1 MTEEK
6 KTEPLIKEETKEEV
20 YHIPERGSEGS
31 FTGRT
36 IVYRPGELGERWR
49 LMKKAAETDQEKLD
63 IADTELRSL
72 KREQVFF
79 NKDRG
84 AFTDGFGNVYH
95 GKEVNDKNN
104 LVRAKAV
111 VILNE
116 NKIKI
121 PNYVNKFMWS
131 KSRDWKEDPID
142 ETQIDWATGLTPDE
156 IERQEQKKQK
166 AKKALAQIKKINAPT
181 KTEVKSDDEIYPLS
195 RAEQIRSYVESL
207 PQPSVE
213 EIIRNRAAIRTR
225 YSGIGSLNFKEPEFE
240 IESPKST
247 GLNYLSGFSD
257 EVENS
262 ERRKKEK
269 EEENDR

>member
-1 MTEEK
+1 MTKEK
-6 KTEPLIKEETKEEV
+6 KVELPIKEEAKEEI
-20 YHIPERGSEGS
+20 YCIPEKGSEGTL
-31 FTGRT
+31 TGRT
-36 IVYRPGELGERWR
+36 IIYKPGELGERWR
-49 LMKKAAETDQEKLD
+49 LMKKAAETDQERLD

-79 NKDRG
+79 NKDKG
-84 AFTDGFGNVYH
+84 AFTDDFGNIYH

-116 NKIKI
+116 NKIKT

-131 KSRDWKEDPID
+131 KSRDWKEEPID
-142 ETQIDWATGLTPDE
+142 ETKIDWATGLTPDE

-166 AKKALAQIKKINAPT
+166 AKNALAQIKKTEAIK

-195 RAEQIRSYVESL
+195 RSEEIKRYIEAL

-213 EIIRNRAAIRTR
+213 QIIKNRAAIRTR
-225 YSGIGSLNFKEPEFE
+225 YSGIGSLNFKESEFQ
-240 IESPKST
+240 IEQPKST
-247 GLNYLSGFSD
+247 GLNYLRGFDDD
-257 EVENS
+257 EIT
-262 ERRKKEK
+262 
-269 EEENDR
+269 

>member
-6 KTEPLIKEETKEEV
+6 KVELPIKEEAKDEV
-20 YHIPERGSEGS
+20 YHIPEIGSEGS
-31 FTGRT
+31 LTGRT
-36 IVYRPGELGERWR
+36 IVYKRGELGERWR
-49 LMKKAAETDQEKLD
+49 LMKKAAETDQERLD

-79 NKDRG
+79 NKDKG
-84 AFTDGFGNVYH
+84 AFTDDFGNIYH

-116 NKIKI
+116 NKIKT

-131 KSRDWKEDPID
+131 KSRDWKEEPID
-142 ETQIDWATGLTPDE
+142 ETKIDWATGLTPDE
-156 IERQEQKKQK
+156 NERQEYKKQK
-166 AKKALAQIKKINAPT
+166 AKNALAQIKKTEAIK

-195 RAEQIRSYVESL
+195 RSEEIKRYIEAL

-213 EIIRNRAAIRTR
+213 QIIKNRAAIRTR
-225 YSGIGSLNFKEPEFE
+225 YSGIGSLNFKESEFQ
-240 IESPKST
+240 IEQPKST
-247 GLNYLSGFSD
+247 GLNYLKGLDDD
-257 EVENS
+257 EIT
-262 ERRKKEK
+262 
-269 EEENDR
+269 

>member
-1 MTEEK
+1 MNKKDDVTEVF
-6 KTEPLIKEETKEEV
+6 ET
-20 YHIPERGSEGS
+20 PEIGADAQP
-31 FTGRT
+31 TGRT
-36 IVYRPGELGERWR
+36 VVYRRGELGERWR
-49 LMKKAAETDQEKLD
+49 LLKKAAETDQERLD

-84 AFTDGFGNVYH
+84 AFTDDYGNIYH

-121 PNYVNKFMWS
+121 PNYINKFMFS
-131 KSRDWKEDPID
+131 KSRSWKEEPID

-156 IERQEQKKQK
+156 IERQEQKKIK
-166 AKKALAQIKKINAPT
+166 AKKSLEQIKKIENPIKLET
-181 KTEVKSDDEIYPLS
+181 KSDFEIYPLT
-195 RAEQIRSYVESL
+195 RSEEIKRYVQSL

-225 YSGIGSLNFKEPEFE
+225 YSGIGSLQFKEPEFE
-240 IESPKST
+240 LERPKST
-247 GLNYLSGFSD
+247 GLNYLTGFD
-257 EVENS
+257 DKPKQS
-262 ERRKKEK
+262 ERRKNLTI
-269 EEENDR
+269 EEEYDRQI

>member
-1 MTEEK
+1 MTKEK
-6 KTEPLIKEETKEEV
+6 KVELPIKEEAKEEI
-20 YHIPERGSEGS
+20 YYIPEKGSEGTL
-31 FTGRT
+31 TGRT
-36 IVYRPGELGERWR
+36 IIYKPGELGERWR
-49 LMKKAAETDQEKLD
+49 LMKKAAETDQERLD

-79 NKDRG
+79 NKDKG
-84 AFTDGFGNVYH
+84 AFTDDFGNIYH

-131 KSRDWKEDPID
+131 KSRDWKEEPID
-142 ETQIDWATGLTPDE
+142 ETKIDWATGLTPDE

-166 AKKALAQIKKINAPT
+166 AKNALAQIKKTEAIK

-195 RAEQIRSYVESL
+195 RSEEIKRYIEAL

-213 EIIRNRAAIRTR
+213 QIIKNRAAIRTR
-225 YSGIGSLNFKEPEFE
+225 YSGIGSLNFKESEFQ
-240 IESPKST
+240 IEQPKST
-247 GLNYLSGFSD
+247 GLNYLRGLDDD
-257 EVENS
+257 EIT
-262 ERRKKEK
+262 
-269 EEENDR
+269 

>member
-1 MTEEK
+1 MNKKDEVTE
-6 KTEPLIKEETKEEV
+6 IFET
-20 YHIPERGSEGS
+20 PEIGADAQP
-31 FTGRT
+31 TGRT
-36 IVYRPGELGERWR
+36 MVYRRGELGERWR
-49 LMKKAAETDQEKLD
+49 LLKKAAETDQERLD

-72 KREQVFF
+72 KREQVFY

-84 AFTDGFGNVYH
+84 AFTDDFGNVYH

-131 KSRDWKEDPID
+131 KSRDWKEEPID

-166 AKKALAQIKKINAPT
+166 ARKILEKTKKIDTPV
-181 KTEVKSDDEIYPLS
+181 KIEVKTDQEIFYPLT
-195 RAEQIRSYVESL
+195 RAEQIKRYVESV

-225 YSGIGSLNFKEPEFE
+225 YSGIGSLPFKEPEFE
-240 IESPKST
+240 LARPTST
-247 GLNYLSGFSD
+247 GLNYLSGLD
-257 EVENS
+257 DKPAQS
-262 ERRKKEK
+262 ERRKRNI
-269 EEENDR
+269 EEEYD

>member
-1 MTEEK
+1 MNKKDDVTE
-6 KTEPLIKEETKEEV
+6 IFET
-20 YHIPERGSEGS
+20 PEIGTDAQP
-31 FTGRT
+31 TGRT
-36 IVYRPGELGERWR
+36 VVYRRGELGEKWK
-49 LMKKAAETDQEKLD
+49 LLKKAAETDEERLN

-84 AFTDGFGNVYH
+84 AFTDDFGNIYH

-121 PNYVNKFMWS
+121 PNYINKFMFS
-131 KSRDWKEDPID
+131 KSREWKEEPID
-142 ETQIDWATGLTPDE
+142 ETQIDWATGMTPDE

-166 AKKALAQIKKINAPT
+166 AKKVLAKISKPLT
-181 KTEVKSDDEIYPLS
+181 PITTEVKTENTTRPLT
-195 RAEQIRSYVESL
+195 RAEEIRNYVESL

-213 EIIRNRAAIRTR
+213 QIIKNRIKLKNR

-240 IESPKST
+240 IEQPKSTST
-247 GLNYLSGFSD
+247 GLNYLNGLDDD
-257 EVENS
+257 ELN
-262 ERRKKEK
+262 KTDKF
-269 EEENDR
+269 